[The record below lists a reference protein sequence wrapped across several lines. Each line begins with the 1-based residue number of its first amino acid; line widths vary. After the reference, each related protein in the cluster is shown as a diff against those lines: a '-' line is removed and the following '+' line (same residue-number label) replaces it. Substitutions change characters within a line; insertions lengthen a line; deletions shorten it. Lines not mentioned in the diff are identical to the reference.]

1 MMGCGANLVCL
12 EAIIRQAPGAGNAIN
27 LAQNALISV
36 DGFLFTTRCGT
47 KSSAI
52 PLKNYI
58 LLVIQFFVVSLSS
71 SYANVYRMPMPLIMI
86 FRSGS
91 LIANLIL
98 GVLILKR
105 AYSASKYI
113 SVLIITIG
121 IIICTLASVQQ
132 IDKTDSNDTISPYDW
147 TVGIG
152 LTLVSLFVSANVGVT
167 QEKLHLKFG
176 KHPREA
182 LFYTHFLQLPVFL
195 LLTSD
200 IANHFVIFNNS
211 DPFVIDLLVLSL
223 SLPKLW
229 LLLLL
234 NCLAQ
239 YVCIRSV
246 FVLTTEC
253 TSLTVTLVLTIRKF
267 LSIIVSIFY
276 FNNPFT
282 TSHWLGTV
290 LVFIGTLLFVN
301 IPLRFYKH
309 KVK

>member
-1 MMGCGANLVCL
+1 MKYSHGLKIAEVIAVVMMGCGANLVCL

-52 PLKNYI
+52 PLNNGLNYLIQRHRNYI

-86 FRSGS
+86 FRSVS
-91 LIANLIL
+91 DLSVN
-98 GVLILKR
+98 R
-105 AYSASKYI
+105 CI
-113 SVLIITIG
+113 S
-121 IIICTLASVQQ
+121 
-132 IDKTDSNDTISPYDW
+132 DKTDSNDTISPYDW